1 MCYVNSFAHKAT
13 FVFTEANLNKRQFG
27 EIPNYIIFI
36 QFKTLMMQTVIK
48 VKDIKPGLPHAY

>member
-1 MCYVNSFAHKAT
+1 MNSFVHKAN